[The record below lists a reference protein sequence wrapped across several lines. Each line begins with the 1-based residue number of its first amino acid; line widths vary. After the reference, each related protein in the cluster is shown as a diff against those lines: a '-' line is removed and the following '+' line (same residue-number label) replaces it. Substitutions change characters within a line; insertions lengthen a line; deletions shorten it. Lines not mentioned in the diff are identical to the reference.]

1 MSLKTTIVQKIS
13 SARWVWRTSV
23 IFESHWSFL
32 YQVSLLKHG
41 LQWMVILRL
50 CCGRREKKLTPLVTY
65 AHLYFLEPMLRRTS
79 WRGISV
85 PTQRWVW
92 KALSRSFGTGGG
104 AWWPFYMNPRLHSSN
119 LVPWHLLICWFFW
132 QKGLSLLLWGLEKV
146 FLLLSIWQTQ
156 STTFWNFFRVPTVK
170 TSNCS
175 PFFLQKHRFL
185 GQAFSV
191 HFCASRPGVGSAAST
206 ADALS
211 HLAAS
216 ERPFLEADPSSE
228 CRPQQTNTPPVVSVL
243 FSHPP

>member
-79 WRGISV
+79 WRGISA

-119 LVPWHLLICWFFW
+119 LVPWHPLICWFFW

-175 PFFLQKHRFL
+175 PFFPKSIFF
-185 GQAFSV
+185 GPSF
-191 HFCASRPGVGSAAST
+191 FG
-206 ADALS
+206 
-211 HLAAS
+211 
-216 ERPFLEADPSSE
+216 PFLWCLKAWCKCSQYCRCFIASCSLRAAFLRDGSVIRVPSSTE
-228 CRPQQTNTPPVVSVL
+228 HPTCPSVL